1 MTSSNAQQP
10 AATSSQPR
18 RTPSAVDAFADSYL
32 EQSVALD
39 PDMRVWYG
47 LPGRSDEPTDVSP
60 EAIGARADHARRTL
74 SALEA
79 LSADPSVELDATD
92 EVTVAAMR
100 DRLGLEVAVHDAG
113 LDVGVL
119 NVIDSPVQGTQEV
132 FDLMPT
138 DTADQW
144 AAIAS
149 RLGRTD
155 QRLAQYRASLA
166 AGIAAGRP
174 PARRQVEAVLGQ
186 VDGFVADDGAFA
198 RLAASA
204 RPDGAEPSAALSADL
219 AAGAGTA
226 RDAYRELARHLRE
239 DVLPVARETDAV
251 GREEYA
257 LLSRHHV
264 GATLD
269 LDEAYAWGLEE
280 VARLEAEMSAT
291 AQRISPGA
299 STREA
304 IALLEAD
311 PSRQVVGKDALQAW
325 MQQLSDSAVE
335 ALAGTHFDIPEPVR
349 RLECRIAPSSSGVI
363 YYTPPTED
371 FSRPGRMWW
380 SVPPGVERFGTWRE
394 RTTVFHE
401 GVPGHHLQIGQT
413 MYRSATLNRWRRMMC
428 FTSGHAEGWALYAER
443 LMSDLGWLDD
453 PADHL
458 GMLDGSLFRAARVV
472 VDIGLHCGLEAP
484 AELGGGTWD
493 AEKVW
498 TFLSGHTF
506 QAEEFLR
513 FEHLR
518 YLGWP
523 GQAPAYK
530 LGERVWL
537 QLRSEAQQRAAA
549 SGGEFDLKAWHR
561 RALDVGSV
569 PLDVLRHALAA

>member
-1 MTSSNAQQP
+1 MTSSITAHT
-10 AATSSQPR
+10 TSHPDEPR
-18 RTPSAVDAFADSYL
+18 RSPSTVDAFADRYL
-32 EQSVALD
+32 EECVTLD
-39 PDMRVWYG
+39 PDLRIQLG
-47 LPGRSDEPTDVSP
+47 LPGATDEPTDISP
-60 EAIGARADHARRTL
+60 EGISARAEHTRQTL
-74 SALEA
+74 AALES
-79 LSADPSVELDATD
+79 LVADPATQLDATD
-92 EVTVAAMR
+92 ETTVAALR
-100 DRLGLEVAVHDAG
+100 DRLGLQVAIHDAG
-113 LDVGVL
+113 LDVGEL
-119 NVIDSPVQGTQEV
+119 NVLASPIQGTQEV

-149 RLGRTD
+149 RLGRTGD
-155 QRLAQYRASLA
+155 VLAQYRASLDA
-166 AGIAAGRP
+166 AIAAGRP
-174 PARRQVEAVLGQ
+174 PARRQVEACLGQ
-186 VDGFVADDGAFA
+186 IDGFVTDDGPFA
-198 RLAASA
+198 MLASRA
-204 RPDGAEPSAALSADL
+204 RPDGGEPSAALAADL
-219 AAGAGTA
+219 ATGVAAA
-226 RDAYRELARHLRE
+226 RDAYAELARHLRE
-239 DVLPVARETDAV
+239 QVLPVARENDAA

-269 LDEAYAWGLEE
+269 LDEAYVWGLEE

-291 AQRISPGA
+291 ARRISPGA

-311 PSRQVVGKDALQAW
+311 PSRQVVGKDALRAW

-335 ALAGTHFDIPEPVR
+335 ALAGSHFDIPEPVR

-363 YYTPPTED
+363 YYTPPSED

-380 SVPPGVERFGTWRE
+380 SVPPGVERFSTWRE

-413 MYRSATLNRWRRMMC
+413 LYRSAILNRWRRTMC

-458 GMLDGSLFRAARVV
+458 GMLDGSLFRATRVV
-472 VDIGLHCGLEAP
+472 VDIGLHLGLEAP
-484 AELGGGTWD
+484 AELGGGRWD
-493 AEKVW
+493 ADKVW
-498 TFLSGHTF
+498 TFLRAHTF

-537 QLRSEAQQRAAA
+537 QLRTEAQQRAAA
-549 SGGEFDLKAWHR
+549 AGEPFDLAAWHR

-569 PLDVLRHALAA
+569 PLDVLRQALSA

>member
-1 MTSSNAQQP
+1 MTTTP
-10 AATSSQPR
+10 AASGSGPARQ
-18 RTPSAVDAFADSYL
+18 PSAVDAFADRYL
-32 EQSVALD
+32 VGSVAVD
-39 PDMRVWYG
+39 PDMRVFYG
-47 LPGRSDEPTDVSP
+47 FAGRTDEPSDASP
-60 EAIGARADHARRTL
+60 EGVSARAEHARR
-74 SALEA
+74 ALVGLEELVA
-79 LSADPSVELDATD
+79 APSTVLDATD
-92 EVTVAAMR
+92 TTTVAAMH

-119 NVIDSPVQGTQEV
+119 NVIASPVQGVQEV

-138 DTADQW
+138 GTGEDW
-144 AAIAS
+144 AMIAS
-149 RLGRTD
+149 RLGRTGD
-155 QRLAQYRASLA
+155 ALTGYAASLRA
-166 AGIAAGRP
+166 AVAAGRP
-174 PARRQVEAVLGQ
+174 PARRQVEACLEQ
-186 VDGFVADDGAFA
+186 VAGFVADDGPFA
-198 RLAASA
+198 RLAAGA
-204 RPDGAEPSAALSADL
+204 QPDGAAPSPALSADL
-219 AAGAGTA
+219 QRGVRAAQQ
-226 RDAYRELARHLRE
+226 AYGELARVLRE
-239 DVLPVARETDAV
+239 EVAPAARERDAV
-251 GREEYA
+251 GRDEYA
-257 LLSRHHV
+257 LLSRYHV
-264 GATLD
+264 GAELD

-280 VARLEAEMSAT
+280 VARLEAEMAAT
-291 AQRISPGA
+291 AERISAGA

-311 PSRQVVGKDALQAW
+311 PSRQVVGTDALRAW
-325 MQQLSDSAVE
+325 MQELSDSAVA
-335 ALAGTHFDIPEPVR
+335 ALSGSHFDIPEPVR

-380 SVPPGVERFGTWRE
+380 SVPAGVTRFGTWRE

-413 MYRSATLNRWRRMMC
+413 MYRAGELNRWRRMMC

-458 GMLDGSLFRAARVV
+458 GMLDGSLFRATRVV
-472 VDIGLHCGLEAP
+472 VDIGLHLGLAAP
-484 AELGGGTWD
+484 AEVGGGTWD
-493 AEKVW
+493 AAKVW
-498 TFLSGHTF
+498 DFLRAHTF

-530 LGERVWL
+530 LGERTWL
-537 QLRSEAQQRAAA
+537 GLRDDARARAEAA
-549 SGGEFDLKAWHR
+549 GTPFDLVAWHR

-569 PLDVLRHALAA
+569 PLDVLREALAA